1 MQIMGFYSDYNNYLS
16 VVDEK
21 NTFILNDYKIEK
33 KYLGKKKREINEFT
47 EFSKYNE
54 ILMKKINL
62 NYSQ

>member
-33 KYLGKKKREINEFT
+33 KIFGQEKAGNKRI
-47 EFSKYNE
+47 Y
-54 ILMKKINL
+54 
-62 NYSQ
+62 